1 MSSKHEM
8 VTVEIMIDS
17 DIKEKADKML
27 KSIDVTLEALVNLYI
42 KKIVSEGIKSVND
55 ELFEDNDNDT
65 IVDFLE
71 NFFKMSLEEIQEFNL
86 IGFNSPTLGS

>member
-71 NFFKMSLEEIQEFNL
+71 NFFKMSLEEIQEFNMHK
-86 IGFNSPTLGS
+86 P